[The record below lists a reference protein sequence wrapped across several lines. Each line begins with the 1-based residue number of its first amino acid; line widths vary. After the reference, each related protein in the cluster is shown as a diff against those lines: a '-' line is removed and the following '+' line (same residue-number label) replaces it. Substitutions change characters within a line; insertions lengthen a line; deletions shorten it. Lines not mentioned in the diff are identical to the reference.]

1 MAPPCLV
8 GIHMSNNQ
16 QQLATQ
22 EFLTSRGSLYTRYLS
37 VFMQIYIYAFYEL
50 NQTLWYVRLI
60 EGCWPHTELLG
71 QPQPCS

>member
-1 MAPPCLV
+1 MAPPCIV

-22 EFLTSRGSLYTRYLS
+22 EFLTSRGFYANR
-37 VFMQIYIYAFYEL
+37 YAFYEL